1 MTAVD
6 DATRPDSDLFERP
19 PRPWIRPSEV
29 LRDFGPKYASNGL
42 IGLIFSCTGPVAV
55 ILAAGATGGLSQAEL
70 ASWIFGVFVL
80 NGILTI
86 AMSLAYRQPLGF
98 FWTIPGTILVG
109 GSLTHLSWAEV
120 VGAFFVTAALI
131 TVLGVT
137 GLVRRVME
145 ALPMPIVMAMV
156 AGVFLSFG
164 TNLVKAL
171 GADFAI
177 AVPMIVIFLL
187 LSTVGAL
194 GRWMPPILGA
204 LVAGAIAV
212 AFSGRFEPEPGSGN
226 VLAAPVFTSPVFT
239 WSAIVELVL
248 PLAITVIVVQNGQGV
263 AVLRS
268 AGHHPP
274 INVSTIMCGLWSLP
288 AACVGAV
295 STCLTGPTN
304 ALLTSSGERSRQ
316 YTAALTCGGL
326 AIVFGMF
333 APLFV
338 RWMIAAPAAF
348 VAVLGGL
355 AMLKALQGAFVAGFS
370 RRYTMGA
377 LIAFIVTASDVMF
390 FNIGAAFWG
399 IVGGVVV
406 SWLLERHDWTDP
418 HGE

>member
-6 DATRPDSDLFERP
+6 DVTRPDTDLFERP
-19 PRPWIRPSEV
+19 PRPWLRPAAV
-29 LRDFGPKYASNGL
+29 LRDFGPRYVSNGL

-70 ASWIFGVFVL
+70 ASWIFGVFAL

-120 VGAFFVTAALI
+120 VGAFFATAALI

-137 GLVRRVME
+137 GLVRRTME

-171 GADFAI
+171 GSDFAI
-177 AVPMIVIFLL
+177 AVPMIVVFLL

-204 LVAGAIAV
+204 LLAGAVAV
-212 AFSGRFEPEPGSGN
+212 AFSGRFEPQPGSGN
-226 VLAAPVFTSPVFT
+226 VFAAPVFTAPVFT
-239 WSAIVELVL
+239 WSALLELVV

-263 AVLRS
+263 AV
-268 AGHHPP
+268 
-274 INVSTIMCGLWSLP
+274 
-288 AACVGAV
+288 
-295 STCLTGPTN
+295 
-304 ALLTSSGERSRQ
+304 
-316 YTAALTCGGL
+316 
-326 AIVFGMF
+326 
-333 APLFV
+333 
-338 RWMIAAPAAF
+338 
-348 VAVLGGL
+348 
-355 AMLKALQGAFVAGFS
+355 
-370 RRYTMGA
+370 
-377 LIAFIVTASDVMF
+377 
-390 FNIGAAFWG
+390 
-399 IVGGVVV
+399 
-406 SWLLERHDWTDP
+406 
-418 HGE
+418 